1 MVLNKYIAHAGIC
14 SRRKAVDLIK
24 EGLVTVKGVTVKDP
38 AYDVTP
44 DDVVK
49 VSGKVIRQESKVYV
63 LLNKPNGYITTVAD
77 ERGRKTVI
85 DLIKNAPKVRIYP
98 VGRLDRATTGLLVMT
113 NDGEFMERL
122 AHPRYEVEKIYYA
135 VLDKELTHDDMH
147 TISRGVRLLDGKV
160 KVDAISY
167 IPDKDKRHVRISI
180 HSGKNRI
187 IRRIFEHFEY
197 NVITLDRVNYAGLTK
212 KGLRVGS
219 WRYLTSDEVTHL
231 YGFDE

>member
-24 EGLVTVKGVTVKDP
+24 EGLVTVKGVTIKDP
-38 AYDVTP
+38 SYDVTP

-49 VSGKVIRQESKVYV
+49 VRGKVIRQESKVYI
-63 LLNKPNGYITTVAD
+63 LLNKPNGYVTTVSD
-77 ERGRKTVI
+77 ERGRKTVM
-85 DLIKNAPKVRIYP
+85 DLIGTAPDVRIYP

-122 AHPRYEVEKIYYA
+122 AHPRYEVEKIYHA
-135 VLDKELTHDDMH
+135 VLDKELIHEDLQK
-147 TISRGVRLLDGKV
+147 ISRGVRLLDGKV

-167 IPDKDKRHVRISI
+167 IPDKDKRHIRISI

-187 IRRIFEHFEY
+187 IRRIFEHFGY
-197 NVITLDRVNYAGLTK
+197 IVKALDRVNYAGLTK
-212 KGLRVGS
+212 KGLTVGR
-219 WRYLTSDEVTHL
+219 WRYLTSDEVTQL
-231 YGFDE
+231 YGFQD